1 MANNLDKSFKIS
13 VDILRENSKSFYKA
27 FKMLDEKKFLAVAAL
42 YGFFRTIDDI
52 TDESTDLNREDSL
65 KKINLLRDD
74 LLAIPEGDGPRNNYP
89 WWDAFEAT
97 IRTYQIDS
105 QAFLMQI
112 EGQKMDLDFRDLES
126 IEDLIT
132 YSSLV
137 AGSVG
142 RSMLPIIIRK
152 KEDLT
157 RPDLLAACENL
168 GIAMQITNILR
179 DVGEDLRDRDRVY
192 LPSDLLGKYGLDKE
206 KLIAFNEGKREGEAF
221 MAFIN
226 LWEDLARL
234 SQSYYDSFNDYLK
247 YIGEDSR
254 LPVYTASLI
263 YRAIMDEIRQASYDC
278 FSKRQFVPNHK
289 KVLLIKKAK
298 AYVKN
303 L

>member
-1 MANNLDKSFKIS
+1 MTNNLDKSFKIS
-13 VDILRENSKSFYKA
+13 VDILRKNSKSFYKA
-27 FKMLDEKKFLAVAAL
+27 FKMLDEEKFLAVAAL

-52 TDESTDLNREDSL
+52 TDESTELNRKYSL
-65 KKINLLRDD
+65 QKINNLRDD
-74 LLAIPEGDGPRNNYP
+74 ILAISEGEDPRNNYP
-89 WWDAFEAT
+89 WWDAYEAT
-97 IRTYQIDS
+97 IKAYQIDS

-112 EGQKMDLDFRDLES
+112 EGQKMDLDFREPES
-126 IEDLIT
+126 IDDLIT

-142 RSMLPIIIRK
+142 RAMLPIIIK
-152 KEDLT
+152 NKEDLG
-157 RPDLLAACENL
+157 RPDLLTACENL

-179 DVGEDLRDRDRVY
+179 DVGEDLRERDRVY
-192 LPSDLLGKYGLDKE
+192 LPKNLLAKYGLDKE
-206 KLIAFNEGKREGEAF
+206 NLIAFNEGKRDGEDYK
-221 MAFIN
+221 AFIN
-226 LWEDLARL
+226 FWEDLARL
-234 SQSYYDSFNDYLK
+234 SESYYDSFNDYLK
-247 YIGEDSR
+247 YIDEDSR

-278 FSKRQFVPNHK
+278 FSKRQFVSNTK

>member
-1 MANNLDKSFKIS
+1 MTNNLDKSFKIS

-27 FKMLDEKKFLAVAAL
+27 FKMLDEEKFLAVAAL

-52 TDESTDLNREDSL
+52 TDESTELNREDSL
-65 KKINLLRDD
+65 EKINLLRDD
-74 LLAIPEGDGPRNNYP
+74 LLKISEGKDPRNTYP

-112 EGQKMDLDFRDLES
+112 EGQKMDLDFREPES
-126 IEDLIT
+126 IDDLIT

-142 RSMLPIIIRK
+142 RAMLPIIIK
-152 KEDLT
+152 NKEDLG
-157 RPDLLAACENL
+157 RPDLLTACENL

-179 DVGEDLRDRDRVY
+179 DVGEDLRERDRVY
-192 LPSDLLGKYGLDKE
+192 LPKNLLAKYGLDKE
-206 KLIAFNEGKREGEAF
+206 NLIAFNEGKRDGEDYKS
-221 MAFIN
+221 FIN
-226 LWEDLARL
+226 FWEDLARL
-234 SQSYYDSFNDYLK
+234 SESYYDSFNDYLK
-247 YIGEDSR
+247 YIDEDSR

-278 FSKRQFVPNHK
+278 FSKRQFVSNTK

>member
-1 MANNLDKSFKIS
+1 MTNNLDKSFKIS

-27 FKMLDEKKFLAVAAL
+27 FKMLDEEKFLAVAAL

-52 TDESTDLNREDSL
+52 TDESTELNREDSL

-74 LLAIPEGDGPRNNYP
+74 LLKISEGKDPRNTYP
-89 WWDAFEAT
+89 WWDAYEAT
-97 IRTYQIDS
+97 IKAYQIDS

-112 EGQKMDLDFRDLES
+112 EGQKMDLDFREPES
-126 IEDLIT
+126 IDDLIT

-142 RSMLPIIIRK
+142 RAMLPIIIK
-152 KEDLT
+152 NKEDLG
-157 RPDLLAACENL
+157 RPDLLTACENL

-179 DVGEDLRDRDRVY
+179 DVGEDLRERDRVY
-192 LPSDLLGKYGLDKE
+192 LPKNLLAKYGLDKE
-206 KLIAFNEGKREGEAF
+206 NLIAFNEGKRDGEDYK
-221 MAFIN
+221 AFIN
-226 LWEDLARL
+226 FWEDLARL
-234 SQSYYDSFNDYLK
+234 SESYYDSFNDYLK
-247 YIGEDSR
+247 YIDEDSR

-278 FSKRQFVPNHK
+278 FSKRQFVSNTK

-298 AYVKN
+298 AYVKI

>member
-1 MANNLDKSFKIS
+1 MTNNLDKSFKIS

-27 FKMLDEKKFLAVAAL
+27 FKMLDEEKFLAVAAL

-52 TDESTDLNREDSL
+52 TDESTELNREDSL

-74 LLAIPEGDGPRNNYP
+74 LLKISEGKDPRNTYP
-89 WWDAFEAT
+89 WWDAYEAT
-97 IRTYQIDS
+97 IKAYQIDS

-112 EGQKMDLDFRDLES
+112 EGQKMDLDFREPES
-126 IEDLIT
+126 IDDLIT

-142 RSMLPIIIRK
+142 RAMLPIIIK
-152 KEDLT
+152 NKEDLG
-157 RPDLLAACENL
+157 RPDLLTACENL

-179 DVGEDLRDRDRVY
+179 DVGEDLRERDRVY
-192 LPSDLLGKYGLDKE
+192 LPKNLLAKYGLDKE
-206 KLIAFNEGKREGEAF
+206 NLIAFNEGKRDGEDYK
-221 MAFIN
+221 AFIN
-226 LWEDLARL
+226 FWEDLARL
-234 SQSYYDSFNDYLK
+234 SESYYDSFNDYLK
-247 YIGEDSR
+247 YIDEDSR

-278 FSKRQFVPNHK
+278 FSKRQFVSNTK